1 MHDFRDV
8 HEMQARTEL
17 SMDMPSAYTAPA
29 SVDAWRH
36 RRMLDRVDPLL
47 QAMPNSTWM
56 TVGDGRFGSDAAYLK
71 AKGHS
76 ACASSLTA
84 DSLLAAQQ
92 MGRIDE
98 FAVENAERLS
108 RLDDSFDFVLC
119 KEAFHHFP
127 RPPIALY
134 EMLRVARIAAVM
146 IEPIDNPRVLDG
158 VKSVVKRLL
167 RGGSSQLFEPS
178 GNYIYRPS
186 IREVHKLML
195 AMGGKWVA
203 HSFINDFYHARFAS
217 HEYRRGSLPTELTLL
232 GVAVQD
238 ALCALRLMGYGL
250 ACIVVFKR
258 APGAELVSAL
268 RKASFLLHELPS
280 NPYLPNSDLR

>member
-1 MHDFRDV
+1 MHGVRDI

-17 SMDMPSAYTAPA
+17 SMGMPSAYTAPA
-29 SVDAWRH
+29 SIDAWRH
-36 RRMLDRVDPLL
+36 RRMLDRIDPILKAL
-47 QAMPNSTWM
+47 PNSTWM

-71 AKGHS
+71 ARGHR
-76 ACASSLTA
+76 ACATSLTA
-84 DSLLAAQQ
+84 DSLLVAQQ

-108 RLDDSFDFVLC
+108 PADDSFDFVLC

-134 EMLRVARIAAVM
+134 EMLRVARIAAVL
-146 IEPIDNPRVLDG
+146 IEPVDNPRLLDG
-158 VKSVVKRLL
+158 VKSIVKRAL
-167 RGGSSQLFEPS
+167 RGDSSQLFEPS

-186 IREVHKLML
+186 VREIYKLML

-203 HSFINDFYHARFAS
+203 NSFINDFYDARLAS
-217 HEYRRGSLPTELTLL
+217 HKYRRGSWPTELTLL
-232 GVAVQD
+232 GVAAQNT
-238 ALCALRLMGYGL
+238 LCALRLMGFGL

-258 APGAELVSAL
+258 APSENLASSL
-268 RKASFLLHELPS
+268 RQASFSLKELPS
-280 NPYLPNSDLR
+280 NPYLPAAET